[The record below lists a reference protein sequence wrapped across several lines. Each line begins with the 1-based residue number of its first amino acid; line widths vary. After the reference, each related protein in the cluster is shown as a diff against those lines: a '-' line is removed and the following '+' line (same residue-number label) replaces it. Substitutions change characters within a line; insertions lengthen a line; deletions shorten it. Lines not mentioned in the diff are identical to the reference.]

1 MGVLSVLVSALRG
14 GNRHPGSAKDVSL
27 AAALT
32 SGLYEVSQAMS
43 SPGGDVQHS
52 LDLITSA
59 AAAILRV
66 ERCVLLLPE
75 PGVEHLVV
83 RSMAGIPRGRQ
94 FEKYRQEI
102 YKLLVLPILSS
113 GEGMIVSEGKPGTD
127 RNLVRLMRRLEV
139 KGFLAAPVKVPT
151 RGLGM
156 MGAATPMDGRELQ
169 DGDLKLLSVLANFAA
184 IALENA
190 ALVAHLDKKARK
202 LTAIFEISKALNE
215 ENDPGVLFQLIVDR
229 ATELMGASSGSVIR
243 TDPDSETLFI
253 EAERG
258 LGPDVKN
265 VLRLKLGEGI
275 TGWVAKEGVPLLVPD
290 VRTDPRYVQAN
301 PAVLSEMAVP
311 VKWGSEVMGVINLD
325 HHQAGGFT
333 EEDLELLTAFGN
345 AAAVALRNANAL
357 CGWPRKG
364 DRKE

>member
-1 MGVLSVLVSALRG
+1 MSVLSVLVSALRG
-14 GNRHPGSAKDVSL
+14 GRSHPGSAKEVSL

-43 SPGGDVQHS
+43 APAGDVQHS

-59 AAAILRV
+59 AASILRV

-75 PGVEHLVV
+75 FGVEHLVV

-102 YKLLVLPILSS
+102 YKMVVQPVLAS
-113 GEGMIVSEGKPGTD
+113 GEGMIVSEGRPGTD
-127 RNLVRLMRRLEV
+127 RALLRLMRRLEV
-139 KGFLAAPVKVPT
+139 KGFLAAPVKGPSE
-151 RGLGM
+151 GLGM
-156 MGAATPMDGRELQ
+156 MAAATPLDGRDLQ
-169 DGDLKLLSVLANFAA
+169 EGDLKLLSVLANFAA

-190 ALVAHLDKKARK
+190 ALVARLDKKARK

-215 ENDPGVLFQLIVDR
+215 QSDPSVLFQLIVDR
-229 ATELMGASSGSVIR
+229 ATELMGASSGSIIR
-243 TDPDSETLFI
+243 TDPESGTLFI

-258 LGPDVKN
+258 LGPEVKK
-265 VLRLKLGEGI
+265 VLRLRVGEGI
-275 TGWVAKEGVPLLVPD
+275 TGWVAREGEPLLVPD
-290 VRTDPRYVQAN
+290 VRKDSRYVQAN
-301 PAVLSEMAVP
+301 PEVMSEMAVP

-325 HHQAGGFT
+325 HQQVGGFT
-333 EEDLELLTAFGN
+333 GEDLELLIALGN

-357 CGWPRKG
+357 CGWPRKA
-364 DRKE
+364 E